1 MVTLKHIPEDWKY
14 LESDAM
20 LTGSEE
26 IFLMKYPC
34 KVPIIAHTFIVA
46 FSSDVTGIIVNWQKN
61 IIQHPYWGKIFPFQY
76 DYAYRNLLL
85 IIANMTSLYLTS
97 SLTKKFSLQKYNF
110 KLDIL

>member
-1 MVTLKHIPEDWKY
+1 
-14 LESDAM
+14 M

-26 IFLMKYPC
+26 IFLMKCPC
-34 KVPIIAHTFIVA
+34 KVSIITHTFTVA
-46 FSSDVTGIIVNWQKN
+46 FSSDVTSMMVNRCKN

-85 IIANMTSLYLTS
+85 MITNMTSLYLTS